1 MSAPAI
7 AYRQDRTPAI
17 EAIRALYAAAPLRR
31 PIHDPARI
39 RRMFEGSNVVISAYD
54 GDRLVGLLRGWTDFA
69 FDGYICDLA
78 VHPAYQKAGVGRTL
92 LDRALAIGE
101 GVQWVLL
108 ASPIAR
114 DYYAHV
120 GWEKVENGW
129 KLNRDGWNPGS
140 MEAYQSQHADLAA
153 KA

>member
-1 MSAPAI
+1 MSTEFSFHV
-7 AYRQDRTPAI
+7 DRHPTL

-31 PIHDPARI
+31 PIHDSDRI

-54 GDRLVGLLRGWTDFA
+54 GDRLVGLLRGLTDFVY
-69 FDGYICDLA
+69 DGYVCDLA
-78 VHPAYQKAGVGRTL
+78 VHPAFQKAGVGRRL
-92 LDRALAIGE
+92 LDMALKLGDGI
-101 GVQWVLL
+101 QWVLL

-129 KLNRDGWNPGS
+129 RISRDGWNPGS
-140 MEAYQSQHADLAA
+140 MEDYQAQHADLAA

>member
-1 MSAPAI
+1 MSAAVT
-7 AYRQDRTPAI
+7 YHQDRWPAVD
-17 EAIRALYAAAPLRR
+17 AIRALYAAAPLRR
-31 PIHDPARI
+31 PIHDPERI
-39 RRMFEGSNVVISAYD
+39 RRMFEAANVVLSAYD

-69 FDGYICDLA
+69 YDGYICDLA
-78 VHPAYQKAGVGRTL
+78 VHPAYQKAGVGRGL

-129 KLNRDGWNPGS
+129 KVVRDGWTPS
-140 MEAYQSQHADLAA
+140 SLEAYQAQHADLAA

>member
-1 MSAPAI
+1 MSEELTF
-7 AYRQDRTPAI
+7 RQDRRPEV
-17 EAIRALYAAAPLRR
+17 EAIRALYAASPLRR
-31 PIHDPARI
+31 PIHDPERI
-39 RRMFEGSNVVISAYD
+39 RRMFEASNVVISAYV

-69 FDGYICDLA
+69 YDGYICDLA
-78 VHPAYQKAGVGRTL
+78 IHPAFQKTGVGRDL

-129 KLNRDGWNPGS
+129 KLPRKGWNPPS
-140 MEAYQSQHADLAA
+140 MEDYQAQHADLAG